1 MWETQVWSLRQE
13 DPLEKR
19 MTTHSSILA
28 RRISWTQ
35 EPGGLQSLGTQ
46 RIGHDWASNTHTH
59 THNEFGITWSS
70 HRTQTGRPSPSEIV
84 LVIMAGEWE
93 DSDSC
98 TGRTNFY
105 LKMMAQCKRIC
116 LPKQEMQ
123 EIWIQLLG
131 GEDPLEEEMATQLQY
146 SYLDNPMDRG
156 TWWVTDHGIAE
167 TQLSVHIQCSSIL
180 LTFLWLKQVTWP
192 HIILKMWINA
202 I

>member
-1 MWETQVWSLRQE
+1 
-13 DPLEKR
+13 

-28 RRISWTQ
+28 WRISWTQ

-46 RIGHDWASNTHTH
+46 IIGHDWASNTYTHTH
-59 THNEFGITWSS
+59 TNNEFGITWSS

-98 TGRTNFY
+98 TGHTSFY

-123 EIWIQLLG
+123 ETWIQLLG

-156 TWWVTDHGIAE
+156 TSSVTDHGIAE
-167 TQLSVHIQCSSIL
+167 TQLSNWAPTHTVHQFCSHFFGWSKL
-180 LTFLWLKQVTWP
+180 HG
-192 HIILKMWINA
+192 HI
-202 I
+202 